1 MVYIPGQS
9 FNPYGVPPIMGES
22 TPLPYEVPVLPNT
35 TPMPAPAPSPA
46 PAPTPAPAP
55 PPAPAPTDFQGRRFE
70 VATPPPAGVPPELL
84 GVSNNDV
91 RVTPA
96 LAVQRQ
102 QEAMRNTPMY
112 MRVRLPSLDIAN
124 ERGGL
129 DWHTNANDQQGYY
142 FVTNRGRSAGTRA
155 SRHGF
160 VPLGENFQYRLTDE
174 RGNEIV
180 ASGTGEQ
187 GLQDVYAMAQR
198 LSAEQGRAADW
209 NVEVLDPSVG
219 NWVVYADDDPPGSDV
234 GGVLGTVLDVGL
246 PALGALALGPASGV
260 VGAALGSGLG
270 SVASSQIQNRRLGDT
285 LARAGLTAATSGLLQ
300 GTQVGR
306 DITGTLSDA
315 VEGVVSPVLSDE
327 AARRVAEG
335 VIEVTG
341 RRALPA
347 AVSGAT
353 GSLVSG
359 PLADVVLPEVDT
371 PSVAEITG
379 EPVPEEPIVVTGD
392 PTGRAIEPTGL
403 VSGLGPDMVFED
415 PPIIVEGT
423 VEDIPADSVTIQ
435 DIAPI
440 AGIGAGGALTTTG
453 GSTPAGDGRPI
464 SEVDVPSAPIT
475 EYGVPSSGG
484 FNLGNLDLADYLNIA
499 GLATGTLGNLVAGG
513 AGGGGGG
520 TIPAGLF
527 TSGGAGSGALP
538 APNIPGLT
546 AGPGVSYARQ
556 DLGDVDWSTYGMGP
570 EQSMFSYVPRPGEGA
585 LPMPAPA
592 PAPMPAPA
600 PAPMPA
606 VPSITPTAPP
616 IAGTV
621 QPSGYSSY
629 TDPVTGVTYDTVS
642 DTGMRPKVS
651 PYKPAPMPADVPVM
665 DVIGP
670 KLPRV
675 AKPAPMPA
683 DVPVMDVIRKKEDMA
698 RGGLV
703 HYMRGGNV
711 TGLGDGR
718 QDLIPAMLSDGEYVI
733 DAETVALLGNGSSK
747 AGADALDRFRVN
759 LRKHKGKQL
768 ARGGF
773 SSNAK
778 SPMHYLDGAAG

>member
-1 MVYIPGQS
+1 
-9 FNPYGVPPIMGES
+9 
-22 TPLPYEVPVLPNT
+22 
-35 TPMPAPAPSPA
+35 
-46 PAPTPAPAP
+46 
-55 PPAPAPTDFQGRRFE
+55 
-70 VATPPPAGVPPELL
+70 
-84 GVSNNDV
+84 
-91 RVTPA
+91 
-96 LAVQRQ
+96 
-102 QEAMRNTPMY
+102 
-112 MRVRLPSLDIAN
+112 
-124 ERGGL
+124 
-129 DWHTNANDQQGYY
+129 
-142 FVTNRGRSAGTRA
+142 
-155 SRHGF
+155 
-160 VPLGENFQYRLTDE
+160 
-174 RGNEIV
+174 
-180 ASGTGEQ
+180 
-187 GLQDVYAMAQR
+187 
-198 LSAEQGRAADW
+198 
-209 NVEVLDPSVG
+209 
-219 NWVVYADDDPPGSDV
+219 
-234 GGVLGTVLDVGL
+234 
-246 PALGALALGPASGV
+246 
-260 VGAALGSGLG
+260 
-270 SVASSQIQNRRLGDT
+270 
-285 LARAGLTAATSGLLQ
+285 
-300 GTQVGR
+300 
-306 DITGTLSDA
+306 
-315 VEGVVSPVLSDE
+315 
-327 AARRVAEG
+327 VAEG

-359 PLADVVLPEVDT
+359 PLSDVILPEVDT

-403 VSGLGPDMVFED
+403 VSGLGPDMVTPEGD
-415 PPIIVEGT
+415 TITVERRRPQP
-423 VEDIPADSVTIQ
+423 EDIPADSVTIQ

-440 AGIGAGGALTTTG
+440 AGIGTVGALTATG
-453 GSTPAGDGRPI
+453 GSTPTGDGRPI

-499 GLATGTLGNLVAGG
+499 GLATGTLGNLVTGG

-556 DLGDVDWSTYGMGP
+556 DLGNVDWSTYGMGP

-592 PAPMPAPA
+592 PAPTPAPA

-642 DTGMRPKVS
+642 DTGMGPKVSPYKPAPMPTDVPVMDIPVMDVIGPKLPRVAKPAPSGYSSYTDPVTGVTHYTIDDTGMGPKVS

-778 SPMHYLDGAAG
+778 SPINYLDGA